1 MSETTIQQVQDQ
13 ISKLSERMVKIETE
27 ETVQNREIRD
37 LKNASDKQ
45 TGILLELKEINHNI
59 AMNTEQTKNLAMQI
73 KEQGDEI
80 KKQADRID
88 DVEKKP
94 AKRWDQAVT
103 SIITTVVGGIVGAI
117 LALVIKK

>member
-1 MSETTIQQVQDQ
+1 MPEITTRQLQDQ
-13 ISKLSERMVKIETE
+13 LYKLSERMVKIESE

-37 LKNASDKQ
+37 LKNALDKQ
-45 TGILLELKEINHNI
+45 TSILLELKEINHNI
-59 AMNTEQTKNLAMQI
+59 AMIAEQTRNLAIQI
-73 KEQGDEI
+73 KDQAAEI

-94 AKRWDQAVT
+94 AKRWDQVVT
-103 SIITTVVGGIVGAI
+103 TGIATVVAAIVGAV